1 MSGLKQE
8 LGLGQGVG
16 LLSTS
21 LLGTGVF
28 AVPALAALVAGD
40 NSLWAWPLLILL
52 VFPIAIVFALLGRHF
67 PSAGGVAHF
76 VDMAFGPRLASVT
89 GWLFLSVIPVG
100 LPAAL
105 HIAIE
110 MEKEGLISKE
120 EAVMC
125 VEPEQL
131 DQLLHPQFDK
141 NAEYDVLARGL
152 NASPGAAVGEAVFS
166 AADAVAVA
174 EAGRKCVLVRWE
186 TNPDDLAGMIAAE
199 GILTSHGGKTSHA
212 AVIARGMGAPCVC
225 GVEALKIDAEKK
237 QAVVSGTDVVIKEGD
252 MISIDGT
259 TGSVVLGGCPTTRTL
274 GPAQVDAAAR
284 GVIRGI
290 HPGTGDA
297 RYTIVDEW
305 EANPNNKHVLG
316 SLCMAHKSDP
326 NSGSCQFYFSL
337 SEQPEFDD
345 KFTVFGQTVE
355 GLDVVQKLTIGDAIV
370 HIGIEGADEEA
381 LAEAISHELPRPK
394 TPKEVLEELDRER
407 EERRKQAEADAA
419 AGEEE

>member
-1 MSGLKQE
+1 
-8 LGLGQGVG
+8 
-16 LLSTS
+16 
-21 LLGTGVF
+21 
-28 AVPALAALVAGD
+28 
-40 NSLWAWPLLILL
+40 
-52 VFPIAIVFALLGRHF
+52 
-67 PSAGGVAHF
+67 
-76 VDMAFGPRLASVT
+76 
-89 GWLFLSVIPVG
+89 
-100 LPAAL
+100 
-105 HIAIE
+105 
-110 MEKEGLISKE
+110 
-120 EAVMC
+120 
-125 VEPEQL
+125 
-131 DQLLHPQFDK
+131 
-141 NAEYDVLARGL
+141 
-152 NASPGAAVGEAVFS
+152 
-166 AADAVAVA
+166 
-174 EAGRKCVLVRWE
+174 
-186 TNPDDLAGMIAAE
+186 
-199 GILTSHGGKTSHA
+199 
-212 AVIARGMGAPCVC
+212 
-225 GVEALKIDAEKK
+225 
-237 QAVVSGTDVVIKEGD
+237 

-297 RYTIVDEW
+297 RYVIVDEW

-394 TPKEVLEELDRER
+394 TPKEVLEELERER
-407 EERRKQAEADAA
+407 AEREAA
-419 AGEEE
+419 AAKDE